1 MGWGWQLDLC
11 RCLCSVWCGLELH
24 HVVSVSAQ
32 VRAGVWRRCS
42 GTLSLGFRAVS
53 EHEKGSA
60 ISMGGGGDRV

>member
-1 MGWGWQLDLC
+1 
-11 RCLCSVWCGLELH
+11 LH

-32 VRAGVWRRCS
+32 VRAGVRRRCS

-60 ISMGGGGDRV
+60 IWHGGEGERESLVVTR